1 MMDGRNQDEA
11 KDLWRNQPLEDMA
24 MSLEQVRARIETL
37 RRKVRRRTLIGGPAC
52 LTVLLGFAY
61 YAIIFTNPIQRI
73 GSALTVLGAGY
84 LMYQLILGKSHI
96 RPETALGNTADGLTF
111 YRSELQRQRD
121 FHRGLW
127 FWSRLVIFVPGPVI
141 FMIGFANA
149 YPSLKRY
156 IEVELAVLVLLSFL
170 AIACNLREAR
180 KYQRELDA
188 LDSYK
193 T

>member
-1 MMDGRNQDEA
+1 MMDDRNQDEA
-11 KDLWRNQPLEDMA
+11 KDLWRNQPLEDTA

-37 RRKVRRRTLIGGPAC
+37 RRKVRRRNLIGGLAC

-84 LMYQLILGKSHI
+84 LMYQLILSKSHI

-111 YRSELQRQRD
+111 YGSELQRQRD

-141 FMIGFANA
+141 FMIGFADA
-149 YPSLKRY
+149 YPSQKRH
-156 IEVELAVLVLLSFL
+156 IEVELAVLVLLSSL
-170 AIACNLREAR
+170 AIYLNLREAR

-188 LDSYK
+188 LDSDK
-193 T
+193 A